1 MVFYFWEVIKK
12 LSGVGF
18 EPTPTYVDQNAHVP
32 RSTVVNIFS
41 LGLAPLTTRPSWPPA
56 KETNQKGR
64 KFIASH
70 KLI

>member
-32 RSTVVNIFS
+32 RSTVVNIS
-41 LGLAPLTTRPSWPPA
+41 AWVWRLRPRGHPDHLPKKQPKKAENLLPP
-56 KETNQKGR
+56 
-64 KFIASH
+64 I
-70 KLI
+70 I